1 MTGRIPA
8 RVARFAASALALTAV
23 SAVAAASAGAT
34 TVQYSNMPKPFPGNV
49 PSVGFE
55 ATSAAELGGQVQFA
69 GAVTN
74 PSITVG
80 MSSWSCQS
88 GGATDGSCVSASGS
102 TYNWPITL
110 NVYEVGPGN
119 TVGAKIVTLT
129 QTFAIPFRPSAD
141 AVHCAGNG
149 GWYKMKTCYHG
160 KLFKITFTLVGVT
173 IPSHAIVSV
182 SYNTSD
188 YGVAPTHCT
197 GVDACPYDAL
207 NVGAMEGAPTV
218 GKDPQPES
226 AYVNSTWSGAYCD
239 AGLSGMGAFRYDP
252 PLPGKC
258 APGYDGIVAEG
269 LQPGFEVTTG

>member
-129 QTFAIPFRPSAD
+129 QTFAIPYRPSAD

-160 KLFKITFTLVGVT
+160 KLFKITFGKLGSTKAPLTL
-173 IPSHAIVSV
+173 PADAIISV
-182 SYNTSD
+182 AYNTTD
-188 YGVAPTHCT
+188 HGYAPTGVAGPE
-197 GVDACPYDAL
+197 DSL
-207 NVGAMEGAPTV
+207 NVGLGGLASV
-218 GKDPQPES
+218 GSDPLTES
-226 AYVNSTWSGAYCD
+226 IYSNTTFGGFYCDSGAGGTGTFRLD
-239 AGLSGMGAFRYDP
+239 SGCWTNEQ
-252 PLPGKC
+252 PLILVKG
-258 APGYDGIVAEG
+258 
-269 LQPGFEVTTG
+269 Q